1 MHRVLSS
8 NRFRIRPCP
17 TQRNHLPALFFLG
30 GVSAFYSLQ
39 TGVCGAVQLALR
51 YEWQMTMGSGGIS
64 VGSERI
70 NVVAHILRG
79 IPISKARA
87 GRKEGK

>member
-1 MHRVLSS
+1 
-8 NRFRIRPCP
+8 
-17 TQRNHLPALFFLG
+17 
-30 GVSAFYSLQ
+30 
-39 TGVCGAVQLALR
+39 
-51 YEWQMTMGSGGIS
+51 MGSGGIS